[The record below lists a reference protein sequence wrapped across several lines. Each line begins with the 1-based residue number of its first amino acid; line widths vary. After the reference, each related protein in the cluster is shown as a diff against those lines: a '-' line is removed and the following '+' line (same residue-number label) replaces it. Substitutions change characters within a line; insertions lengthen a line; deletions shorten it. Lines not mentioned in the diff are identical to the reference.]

1 MTMVGVGVCTPT
13 IANVCLGDE
22 EVVVEFDHM
31 SLAEYRA
38 CSDST
43 YPAGFGGRVLST
55 FDETD
60 TTGDSSSS
68 PNPADLGFL
77 HADSESVASEPSSDV
92 HEISQS
98 CFEMLE
104 K

>member
-1 MTMVGVGVCTPT
+1 MVGVGVCTPT

-22 EVVVEFDHM
+22 EVVMEFDHM

-38 CSDST
+38 YSGAT
-43 YPAGFGGRVLST
+43 YPAGFGGRVLSP
-55 FDETD
+55 FDETG
-60 TTGDSSSS
+60 TAGDLSSLSD
-68 PNPADLGFL
+68 PANLGFL
-77 HADSESVASEPSSDV
+77 HADSESAASEPPSDV